1 MDITAFRISA
11 PTTGQ
16 VILLIVIFFV
26 VALVFFI
33 ASRSAVRTSSKR
45 KGKFTTGASWH
56 NFYQLAKMR
65 GLTRQET
72 EVLRRLV
79 ISYGLNKPALV
90 FTSTP
95 ILDGCIQRAIKRT
108 SIKELKG
115 ESKDDV
121 INLYYRIRNK
131 ITRNRAIRGIATT
144 KSIPVGAKL
153 RIEAEKAGIFSV
165 KVVRNDDECFGI
177 NIPILSPGKMIAWG
191 KMKLKCSYWRENDA
205 AYVFETKISDVIID
219 DNEQLLCLKHTN
231 KVSRIQKRRYP
242 RKNVRLPVLFV
253 RLRIIEQGGKKK
265 AIVDRRD
272 AHWGTIVDISVG
284 GMSIETTSPVD
295 KNNYI
300 KIEFELKEDY
310 KVVGI
315 GKVRRIERN
324 PAKKNWIMHIQYTKM
339 DKRYKNEIFALL
351 YDYET
356 I

>member
-16 VILLIVIFFV
+16 VILLIIIFVV

-33 ASRSAVRTSSKR
+33 ASRSTVGSTGKKKR
-45 KGKFTTGASWH
+45 KIAGGTGWH

-65 GLTRQET
+65 GLTKQET
-72 EVLRRLV
+72 EVLKKLV
-79 ISYGLNKPALV
+79 ISYGLNKPTLV

-95 ILDGCIQRAIKRT
+95 ILDGCIQRAIKRI
-108 SIKELKG
+108 SIKEIKG
-115 ESKDDV
+115 ESKDDI

-131 ITRNRAIRGIATT
+131 ITRNRSVKGITTT
-144 KSIPVGAKL
+144 KSIPVSAKL
-153 RIEAEKAGIFSV
+153 RIEAEKAGIFTV
-165 KVVRNDDECFGI
+165 TVVRNDDECFGI
-177 NIPILSPGKMIAWG
+177 SIPILPTGRMIAWG
-191 KMKLKCSYWRENDA
+191 KRKLKCSYWRENDA
-205 AYVFETKISDVIID
+205 AYVFETKVSDVIID
-219 DNEQLLCLKHTN
+219 DNDQLLCLKHTN
-231 KVSRIQKRRYP
+231 KVLRVQKRRYP

-253 RLRIIEQGGKKK
+253 RLRIIEQDGKKK
-265 AIVDRRD
+265 AVVDRRE
-272 AHWGTIVDISVG
+272 AHWGTIIDISVG

-300 KIEFELKEDY
+300 KVDFELKEDY

-324 PAKKNWIMHIQYTKM
+324 PAKKNWIMHIQFTKM

-351 YDYET
+351 YDYER